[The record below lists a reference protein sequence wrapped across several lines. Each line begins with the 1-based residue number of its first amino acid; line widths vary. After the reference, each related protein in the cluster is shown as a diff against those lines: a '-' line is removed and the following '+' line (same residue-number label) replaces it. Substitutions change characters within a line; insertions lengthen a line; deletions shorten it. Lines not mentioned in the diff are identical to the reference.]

1 MRGASSELGSNLA
14 GGRDRGR
21 KSKAV
26 PSVLAWMT
34 DWMREHSLRRGTRDK
49 EQARLGHG
57 ATGLSLG
64 HGESEVPVG
73 QPSGPLGQ
81 SDM

>member
-1 MRGASSELGSNLA
+1 MREASSEFGSNLA

-34 DWMREHSLRRGTRDK
+34 DWMREHSQRRRTQDE
-49 EQARLGHG
+49 EQAKLG
-57 ATGLSLG
+57 TGLLGSVWGMLSLKC
-64 HGESEVPVG
+64 
-73 QPSGPLGQ
+73 L
-81 SDM
+81 